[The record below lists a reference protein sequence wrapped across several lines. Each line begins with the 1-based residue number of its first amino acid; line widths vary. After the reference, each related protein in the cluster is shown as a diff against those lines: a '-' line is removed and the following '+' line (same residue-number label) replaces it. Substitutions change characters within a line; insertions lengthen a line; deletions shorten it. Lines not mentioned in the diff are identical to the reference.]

1 MEINMRAILI
11 IISLLMLSSQL
22 FAANTKGI
30 VFGKQDDGKLIPL
43 PNATINILG
52 TDKGTLANR
61 DGYFDL
67 NVGHNQQIIV
77 SYVGYRK
84 DTITIDHSKELYEIV
99 LLPELK
105 SKDII
110 IEDMRPTNIIDGSQ
124 MAKTEL
130 ITQQGLL
137 KAACC
142 NLSESFQT
150 NPSVDVTFTDA
161 ITGAK
166 QIQLLGLAQVYTQLM
181 TEKVPNLQGLASSYG
196 LNFVPGPWMNAIAI
210 SKGSSSVS
218 TGYESITGQINV
230 EYKMPEETEKLYLN
244 LYAND
249 IARFEFNAISKY
261 QVSDKFSTAYFF
273 HGNLNRYA
281 VDMNHDSFVDVPL
294 SDQLNFMT
302 KLSYNGDNYENKTI
316 VQALNI
322 NQEAGQMSF
331 VKKNPGEIFW
341 GSTTGISR
349 INFLTKNGFIFEG
362 DRFRSLGT
370 IVSVTHHKQNSLF
383 VNKKFDAEQNSAY
396 INLLWQSNFDPIHKH
411 INGDSD
417 DDHSSEETKHNYL
430 VGLSLSYN
438 NYLQYLDANN
448 YSVNELVPGAF
459 FEYTF
464 SGIEDLVVM
473 PGIRVD
479 FHNKFGTLIT
489 PRLHLKYQL
498 NDFNEIRASIGRGY
512 HNPLPIAENQHI
524 LMSNRSI
531 IIKEDLKIEE
541 ALNFG
546 VNTTTDFS
554 LWGMIGTFN
563 TEYYYTKFQNQT
575 IIDMDNSIAEV
586 LIYNLKGD
594 SYSHNFQV
602 DANIEIINDLNLMV
616 AYRYNDV
623 RTTIG
628 NELIEKPL
636 ISKSKVFFNTAYSFS
651 GWAFDLTVEFN
662 GSGRLP
668 NTTNYPEEYRLT
680 SRYPN
685 FALLHGQITKQ
696 FNNFEIYLGG
706 ENLTDYKQHNP
717 IIASNEPFSKYFDS
731 SMIWGPVHGRKLYLG
746 LRYKYN

>member
-1 MEINMRAILI
+1 MRLVLIILI
-11 IISLLMLSSQL
+11 TTISSITIY
-22 FAANTKGI
+22 AANTKGI
-30 VFGKQDDGKLIPL
+30 VFSKQDDGKLVPL

-67 NVGHNQQIIV
+67 NVGHNQKLII

-84 DTITIDHSKELYEIV
+84 DTITIDHSKDLYQIV
-99 LLPELK
+99 LIPELK

-110 IEDMRPTNIIDGSQ
+110 IEDMRPTNIIDGSK

-196 LNFVPGPWMNAIAI
+196 LNFVPGPWMNAISI

-261 QVSDKFSTAYFF
+261 QISEKLTSAYFF
-273 HGNLNRYA
+273 HGNINRYSA
-281 VDMNHDSFVDVPL
+281 DMNHDSFVDVPL

-302 KLSYNGDNYENKTI
+302 KLSYNGNNYENKTI
-316 VQALNI
+316 LQALNV
-322 NQEAGQMSF
+322 NQKAGQMNF
-331 VKKNPGEIFW
+331 VNNKQNETTW
-341 GSTTGISR
+341 GTTADIQR
-349 INFLTKNGFIFEG
+349 VNLITKNGYIYDG
-362 DRFRSLGT
+362 DRFKSLGT
-370 IVSVTHHKQNSLF
+370 IVSFTHHKQNSQF
-383 VNKKFDAEQNSAY
+383 GKKVFETEQNSAY
-396 INLLWQSNFDPIHKH
+396 VNLLWQSNFDPTHQH
-411 INGDSD
+411 SD
-417 DDHSSEETKHNYL
+417 DEDGEEHSEEATKHDYL
-430 VGLSLSYN
+430 VGLSLTYN
-438 NYLQYLDANN
+438 NCLQYLDGRNF
-448 YSVNELVPGAF
+448 SINEFVPGTF

-464 SGIEDLVVM
+464 SGIKDLVIM
-473 PGIRVD
+473 PGIRAD

-489 PRLHLKYQL
+489 PRLHLKYQID
-498 NDFNEIRASIGRGY
+498 DFNEFRASIGKGF
-512 HNPLPIAENQHI
+512 HNPLPIAENQNI
-524 LMSNRSI
+524 LMSNRTI
-531 IIKEDLKIEE
+531 VFQDELKIEE
-541 ALNFG
+541 ALNLG
-546 VNTTTDFS
+546 INTTSDFS

-575 IIDMDNSIAEV
+575 IIDMDNSVAEI

-594 SYSHNFQV
+594 SYSHKFQV
-602 DANIEIINDLNLMV
+602 DANIEIINDLNLML

-623 RTTIG
+623 WTTIG
-628 NELIEKPL
+628 NELTEKPL
-636 ISKSKVFFNTAYSFS
+636 ISKSKIFLNTAYSFS
-651 GWAFDLTVEFN
+651 GWSFDITMEYN
-662 GSGRLP
+662 GSGRMP
-668 NTTNYPEEYRLT
+668 NTTNYPAEYRL
-680 SRYPN
+680 SNRYPD

-696 FNNFEIYLGG
+696 FDNFEIYLGG

-717 IIASNEPFSKYFDS
+717 IIAANEPYSKYFDS

-746 LRYKYN
+746 VRYKYN

>member
-1 MEINMRAILI
+1 MRLVLIILI
-11 IISLLMLSSQL
+11 TTISSITIY
-22 FAANTKGI
+22 AANTKGI
-30 VFGKQDDGKLIPL
+30 VFGKQDDGKLVPL

-67 NVGHNQQIIV
+67 NVGHNQKLII

-84 DTITIDHSKELYEIV
+84 DTITIDHSKDLYQIV
-99 LLPELK
+99 LIPELK

-110 IEDMRPTNIIDGSQ
+110 IEDMRPTNIIDGSK

-196 LNFVPGPWMNAIAI
+196 LNFVPGPWMNAISI

-230 EYKMPEETEKLYLN
+230 EYKLPVETEKLYLN

-261 QVSDKFSTAYFF
+261 QISEKLTSAYFF
-273 HGNLNRYA
+273 HGNINRYS

-302 KLSYNGDNYENKTI
+302 KLSYNGNNYENKTI
-316 VQALNI
+316 LQALNV
-322 NQEAGQMSF
+322 NQKAGQMNF
-331 VKKNPGEIFW
+331 VNNKQNETTW
-341 GSTTGISR
+341 GTTADIQR
-349 INFLTKNGFIFEG
+349 VNLFTKNGYIFDG
-362 DRFRSLGT
+362 DRFKSLGT
-370 IVSVTHHKQNSLF
+370 IVSFTHHKQNSQF
-383 VNKKFDAEQNSAY
+383 GKKVFETEQNSGY
-396 INLLWQSNFDPIHKH
+396 VNLLWQSNFDPTHQH
-411 INGDSD
+411 SD
-417 DDHSSEETKHNYL
+417 DEDGEERSEEATKHDYL
-430 VGLSLSYN
+430 VGLSLTYN
-438 NYLQYLDANN
+438 NYLQYLDGRNF
-448 YSVNELVPGAF
+448 SINEFVPGTF

-464 SGIEDLVVM
+464 SGIKDLVIM
-473 PGIRVD
+473 PGIRAD

-489 PRLHLKYQL
+489 PRLHLKYQI
-498 NDFNEIRASIGRGY
+498 NDFNEFRASIGKGF
-512 HNPLPIAENQHI
+512 HNPLPIAENQNI
-524 LMSNRSI
+524 LMSNRTI
-531 IIKEDLKIEE
+531 VFQDELKIEE
-541 ALNFG
+541 ALNLG
-546 VNTTTDFS
+546 INTTSDFS

-575 IIDMDNSIAEV
+575 IIDMDNSVAEI

-602 DANIEIINDLNLMV
+602 DANIEIINDLNLML

-623 RTTIG
+623 WTTIG
-628 NELIEKPL
+628 NELTEKPL
-636 ISKSKVFFNTAYSFS
+636 ISKSKIFLNTAYSFS
-651 GWAFDLTVEFN
+651 GWSFDITMEYN
-662 GSGRLP
+662 GSGRIP
-668 NTTNYPEEYRLT
+668 NTTNYPAEYRL
-680 SRYPN
+680 SNRYPD

-696 FNNFEIYLGG
+696 FDNFEIYLGG

-717 IIASNEPFSKYFDS
+717 IISANEPYSKYFDS
-731 SMIWGPVHGRKLYLG
+731 SMIWGPVHGRKLYFG
-746 LRYKYN
+746 VRYKYN

>member
-1 MEINMRAILI
+1 MRLVFI
-11 IISLLMLSSQL
+11 IIIALISSITIY
-22 FAANTKGI
+22 AANTKGI
-30 VFGKQDDGKLIPL
+30 VLGKQDDSKLVPL

-61 DGYFDL
+61 DGYFEL
-67 NVGHNQQIIV
+67 NVGHNQKLII

-84 DTITIDHSKELYEIV
+84 DTITIDHSKDLYEII
-99 LLPELK
+99 LIPELK
-105 SKDII
+105 SKDVI
-110 IEDMRPTNIIDGSQ
+110 IEDMRPTNIIDGSKI
-124 MAKTEL
+124 AKTEL

-166 QIQLLGLAQVYTQLM
+166 KIQLLGLAQVYTQLM
-181 TEKVPNLQGLASSYG
+181 TEKVPNLQGLASNYG
-196 LNFVPGPWMNAIAI
+196 LNFVPGPWMNSISI
-210 SKGSSSVS
+210 SKGSASVS

-230 EYKMPEETEKLYLN
+230 EYKIPEETEKLYLN

-261 QVSDKFSTAYFF
+261 QISDKFTSAYFF
-273 HGNLNRYA
+273 HGNINKYSVDLNQ
-281 VDMNHDSFVDVPL
+281 DSFVDVPL

-302 KLSYNGDNYENKTI
+302 KLNYNGNNYENKTI
-316 VQALNI
+316 LQALNV
-322 NQEAGQMSF
+322 NQKAGQMNF
-331 VKKNPGEIFW
+331 VNNKQNENSW
-341 GSTTGISR
+341 GTTADIQR
-349 INFLTKNGFIFEG
+349 VNVITKNGYVFDGE
-362 DRFRSLGT
+362 RFKSLGT
-370 IVSVTHHKQNSLF
+370 IVSFTHHKQNSQF
-383 VNKKFDAEQNSAY
+383 GKKVFETEQNSGY
-396 INLLWQSNFDPIHKH
+396 INLIWQSNFDPIHE
-411 INGDSD
+411 DSD
-417 DDHSSEETKHNYL
+417 DEDGEDHSKEVTKHDYMI
-430 VGLSLSYN
+430 GLNLTYN
-438 NYLQYLDANN
+438 NYLQYLDGQNF
-448 YSVNELVPGAF
+448 SINEFVPGAF
-459 FEYTF
+459 LEYTF
-464 SGIEDLVVM
+464 SGIKDLVIM
-473 PGIRVD
+473 PGIRAD

-489 PRLHLKYQL
+489 PRLHLSYQI
-498 NDFNEIRASIGRGY
+498 NDFNKLRASIGKGY
-512 HNPLPIAENQHI
+512 HNPLPIAENQNI
-524 LMSNRSI
+524 LMSNRNI
-531 IIKEDLKIEE
+531 IFEDELKIEE
-541 ALNFG
+541 ALNLG
-546 VNTTTDFS
+546 INTTSDFS

-575 IIDMDNSIAEV
+575 IIDMDNSVAEI

-602 DANIEIINDLNLMV
+602 DANIEIVNDLNLML

-623 RTTIG
+623 WTTIG

-636 ISKSKVFFNTAYSFS
+636 ISKSKIFLNTAYSFS
-651 GWAFDLTVEFN
+651 GWSFDITIEYN
-662 GSGRLP
+662 GSGRMP
-668 NTTNYPEEYRLT
+668 NTANYPLEYRL
-680 SRYPN
+680 SNRYPD

-717 IIASNEPFSKYFDS
+717 IIAANEPYSKYFDS

>member
-1 MEINMRAILI
+1 MRVILILI
-11 IISLLMLSSQL
+11 IQFVLATQMY
-22 FAANTKGI
+22 AANTRGI

-43 PNATINILG
+43 PNANINILG

-84 DTITIDHSKELYEIV
+84 DTITIDHSKDLYEII
-99 LLPELK
+99 LIPELK

-110 IEDMRPTNIIDGSQ
+110 IEDMRPTNVIDGSK

-166 QIQLLGLAQVYTQLM
+166 QIQLLGLAQIYTQLM

-196 LNFVPGPWMNAIAI
+196 LNFVPGPWMNSISI

-249 IARFEFNAISKY
+249 IARFEFNAITKY
-261 QVSDKFSTAYFF
+261 QITEKLSSAYFF
-273 HGNLNRYA
+273 HGNINKYS
-281 VDMNHDSFVDVPL
+281 VDMNRDRFVDVPL
-294 SDQLNFMT
+294 SDQINFMS
-302 KLSYNGDNYENKTI
+302 KFSYNGDQYENKTI
-316 VQALNI
+316 IQALNI
-322 NQEAGQMSF
+322 NQKAGQMDF
-331 VKKNPGEIFW
+331 VQNKQTEQLW
-341 GSTTGISR
+341 GATTGIQR
-349 INFLTKNGFIFEG
+349 VNFLTKNGYVFESE
-362 DRFRSLGT
+362 RFKSLGT
-370 IVSVTHHKQNSLF
+370 IVSLTHHKQNS
-383 VNKKFDAEQNSAY
+383 VYGNKVFDTEQNSAY
-396 INLLWQSNFDPIHKH
+396 VNLLWQSNFDAMHNH
-411 INGDSD
+411 TEHEGMDS
-417 DDHSSEETKHNYL
+417 HQEGATKHDYL
-430 VGLSLSYN
+430 VGLSLTYN
-438 NYLQYLDANN
+438 NYLQYLGGSN
-448 YSVNELVPGAF
+448 YSVNEFVPGVF

-464 SGIEDLVVM
+464 SGIKDLVIM
-473 PGIRVD
+473 PGIRAD
-479 FHNKFGTLIT
+479 YHNKYGALIT
-489 PRLHLKYQL
+489 PRLHLKYII
-498 NDFNEIRASIGRGY
+498 NDFHEVRASIGKGY
-512 HNPLPIAENQHI
+512 HNPLPIAENSQI

-531 IIKEDLKIEE
+531 LFRDELKIEE

-546 VNTTTDFS
+546 INTTSDFS
-554 LWGMIGTFN
+554 LLGMIGTIN

-575 IIDMDNSIAEV
+575 IIDMDNSIAEI
-586 LIYNLKGD
+586 LIYNLKGE
-594 SYSHNFQV
+594 SYSHNFQI
-602 DANIEIINDLNLMV
+602 DANIEIINNLNLMV

-623 RTTIG
+623 WTTIG
-628 NELIEKPL
+628 NILTEKPL
-636 ISKSKVFFNTAYSFS
+636 ISKSKLFLNTAYSIS
-651 GWAFDLTVEFN
+651 GWAFDITAEYN

-668 NTTNYPEEYRLT
+668 NTSNYPEEYRL
-680 SRYPN
+680 SNRYPD
-685 FALLHGQITKQ
+685 FALFHGQISKQ
-696 FNNFEIYLGG
+696 FNNFEIYFGG
-706 ENLTDYKQHNP
+706 ENLFDYKQNNP

-731 SMIWGPVHGRKLYLG
+731 SIIWGPVHGRKLYLG
-746 LRYKYN
+746 VRYKYN

>member
-1 MEINMRAILI
+1 MRAILI
-11 IISLLMLSSQL
+11 LITIVIFSIQL
-22 FAANTKGI
+22 FAGNTKGI
-30 VFGKQDDGKLIPL
+30 VLGKQDDGKLIPL
-43 PNATINILG
+43 PNSNINILG
-52 TDKGTLANR
+52 TDKGTLTNR

-67 NVGHNQQIIV
+67 NVGHNQKIVV

-84 DTITIDHSKELYEIV
+84 DTITIDHSKELYEII

-166 QIQLLGLAQVYTQLM
+166 QIQLLGLAQIYTQLM

-230 EYKMPEETEKLYLN
+230 EYKIPEETEKLYLN

-249 IARFEFNAISKY
+249 IARFEFNGISKY
-261 QVSDKFSTAYFF
+261 QVSEKLSTAYFF

-302 KLSYNGDNYENKTI
+302 KMSYNGNNYENKTI
-316 VQALNI
+316 IQALKI
-322 NQEAGQMSF
+322 NQEAGQMNF
-331 VKKNPGEIFW
+331 IKNNYNDALW
-341 GSTTGISR
+341 GSTTNISR
-349 INFLTKNGFIFEG
+349 VNLITKNGFIFEG
-362 DRFRSLGT
+362 DRYRSLGT

-383 VNKKFDAEQNSAY
+383 GKKNYDAEQNSAFVN
-396 INLLWQSNFDPIHKH
+396 ILWQSNFDPIYKYT
-411 INGDSD
+411 GDD
-417 DDHSSEETKHNYL
+417 YKLDLSSQEPKHNYL

-438 NYLQYLDANN
+438 NYLQYLNTAN
-448 YSVNELVPGAF
+448 YSINEFVPGAF

-464 SGIEDLVVM
+464 SGIKDLVVM

-479 FHNKFGTLIT
+479 FHNKYGTLIT

-524 LMSNRSI
+524 LMSNRTI
-531 IIKEDLKIEE
+531 TFKEGLRIEE

-546 VNTTTDFS
+546 VNTTSDFS

-575 IIDMDNSIAEV
+575 IIDMDKSISEV
-586 LIYNLKGD
+586 LIYNLQGD
-594 SYSHNFQV
+594 SYSHNFQI

-623 RTTIG
+623 WTTID
-628 NELIEKPL
+628 NKLTEKPL
-636 ISKSKVFFNTAYSFS
+636 LSKSKVFFNTAYSFA
-651 GWAFDLTVEFN
+651 GWSFDVTIEYN

-668 NTTNYPEEYRLT
+668 NTADYPAEYRLGG
-680 SRYPN
+680 RYPD

-696 FNNFEIYLGG
+696 FDNFEIYFGG
-706 ENLTDYKQHNP
+706 ENLTNYKQHNP
-717 IIASNEPFSKYFDS
+717 IIASNEPYSKYFDS

>member
-1 MEINMRAILI
+1 MIAT
-11 IISLLMLSSQL
+11 ISSITIY
-22 FAANTKGI
+22 AANTKGI
-30 VFGKQDDGKLIPL
+30 VFGKQDDGKLVPL

-52 TDKGTLANR
+52 ADKGTLANR

-67 NVGHNQQIIV
+67 NVGHNQKLII

-84 DTITIDHSKELYEIV
+84 DTITIDHSKDLYEIV
-99 LLPELK
+99 LIPELT
-105 SKDII
+105 SKDVI
-110 IEDMRPTNIIDGSQ
+110 IEDMRPTNIIDGSK

-196 LNFVPGPWMNAIAI
+196 LNFVPGPWMNAISI

-230 EYKMPEETEKLYLN
+230 EYKLPEETEKLYLN

-249 IARFEFNAISKY
+249 IARFEFNSISKC
-261 QVSDKFSTAYFF
+261 QISEKLTSAYFF
-273 HGNLNRYA
+273 HGNINRYS

-302 KLSYNGDNYENKTI
+302 KLSYNGNNYENKTI
-316 VQALNI
+316 LQVLNVT
-322 NQEAGQMSF
+322 QKAGQMNF
-331 VKKNPGEIFW
+331 VNNKQNETTW
-341 GSTTGISR
+341 GTTADIQR
-349 INFLTKNGFIFEG
+349 VNLITKNGYIFDG
-362 DRFRSLGT
+362 DRFKSLGT
-370 IVSVTHHKQNSLF
+370 IVSFTHHKQNSQF
-383 VNKKFDAEQNSAY
+383 GKKVFETEQNSGY
-396 INLLWQSNFDPIHKH
+396 VNLLWQSNFDPTHQH
-411 INGDSD
+411 SD
-417 DDHSSEETKHNYL
+417 DEDGEEHSEEATKHDYL
-430 VGLSLSYN
+430 VGLSLTYN
-438 NYLQYLDANN
+438 NYLQYLDGRNF
-448 YSVNELVPGAF
+448 SINEFVPGTF

-464 SGIEDLVVM
+464 SGIKDLVIM
-473 PGIRVD
+473 PGIRAD

-489 PRLHLKYQL
+489 PRLHLKYQI
-498 NDFNEIRASIGRGY
+498 NDFNEFRASIGKGF
-512 HNPLPIAENQHI
+512 HNPLPITENQNI
-524 LMSNRSI
+524 LMSNRTI
-531 IIKEDLKIEE
+531 VFQDELKIEE
-541 ALNFG
+541 ALNLG
-546 VNTTTDFS
+546 INTTSDFS

-575 IIDMDNSIAEV
+575 IIDMDNSVAEI

-602 DANIEIINDLNLMV
+602 DANIEIINDLNLML

-623 RTTIG
+623 WTTIG
-628 NELIEKPL
+628 NELTEKPL
-636 ISKSKVFFNTAYSFS
+636 ISKSKIFLNTAYSFS
-651 GWAFDLTVEFN
+651 GWSFDITMEYN
-662 GSGRLP
+662 GSGRMP
-668 NTTNYPEEYRLT
+668 NTTNYPAEYRL
-680 SRYPN
+680 SNRYPD

-696 FNNFEIYLGG
+696 FDNFEIYLGG

-717 IIASNEPFSKYFDS
+717 IIAANEPYSKYFDS

-746 LRYKYN
+746 VRYKYN

>member
-1 MEINMRAILI
+1 MRTLLI
-11 IISLLMLSSQL
+11 IIIVFITTIQL
-22 FAANTKGI
+22 YAANIRGI
-30 VFGKQDDGKLIPL
+30 VFGRQDDGKLIPL
-43 PNATINILG
+43 PNANINILG

-67 NVGHNQQIIV
+67 NVGHNQKLII
-77 SYVGYRK
+77 SYIGYRK
-84 DTITIDHSKELYEIV
+84 DTITIDHSKDLYEII
-99 LLPELK
+99 LMPELK
-105 SKDII
+105 SREII
-110 IEDMRPTNIIDGSQ
+110 IEEMKPTNVIDGSQ

-261 QVSDKFSTAYFF
+261 QISERFTSAYFF
-273 HGNLNRYA
+273 HGNINRYA

-294 SDQLNFMT
+294 ADQLNFMT
-302 KLSYNGDNYENKTI
+302 KLSYNGDHYENKTI
-316 VQALNI
+316 IQALNI
-322 NQEAGQMSF
+322 NQKAGQMDYVLNRQSET
-331 VKKNPGEIFW
+331 PW
-341 GSTTGISR
+341 GNNTDIRR
-349 INFLTKNGFIFEG
+349 INFLTKNGFNFEG
-362 DRFRSLGT
+362 ERMSSLGT
-370 IVSVTHHKQNSLF
+370 IVSFTHHKQNSLF
-383 VNKKFDAEQNSAY
+383 GKKHYDAEQNSGY
-396 INLLWQSNFDPIHKH
+396 LNLLWQSSIDAMHEHHEGELEENH
-411 INGDSD
+411 SD
-417 DDHSSEETKHNYL
+417 EEPKHNYL
-430 VGLSLSYN
+430 VGLGISYN
-438 NYLQYLDANN
+438 NYLQYLDGKS
-448 YSVNELVPGAF
+448 YSIQEFIPGAF
-459 FEYTF
+459 IEYTY
-464 SGIEDLVVM
+464 SGIKDLVIM
-473 PGIRVD
+473 PGIRFD
-479 FHNKFGTLIT
+479 NHNKYGTLIT

-498 NDFNEIRASIGRGY
+498 NDFNEIRASIGKGY
-512 HNPLPIAENQHI
+512 HNPLPIAENQNI

-531 IIKEDLKIEE
+531 VFQDELKIEE
-541 ALNFG
+541 ALNLG
-546 VNTTTDFS
+546 INTTSDFS

-563 TEYYYTKFQNQT
+563 TEYYYTMFQNQT
-575 IIDMDNSIAEV
+575 IIDMDNNVAEI
-586 LIYNLKGD
+586 LIYNLKGE
-594 SYSHNFQV
+594 SYSHNFQI
-602 DANIEIINDLNLMV
+602 DANIEIINDLNLML

-623 RTTIG
+623 WTTIG
-628 NELIEKPL
+628 DKLTEKPL
-636 ISKSKVFFNTAYSFS
+636 ISKSKVFLNAAYAFS
-651 GWAFDLTVEFN
+651 GWALDITLEYN

-668 NTTNYPEEYRLT
+668 NTSNYPEQFRL
-680 SRYPN
+680 SNRYPN
-685 FALLHGQITKQ
+685 FVLLHGQITKQ
-696 FNNFEIYLGG
+696 IGNFEIYFGG
-706 ENLTDYKQHNP
+706 ENLTDYKQNNP
-717 IIASNEPFSKYFDS
+717 IIASNEPYSKYFDS